1 MIPCFDKVKKK
12 KKKENSCGAFKAGA
26 SVVNGIF
33 FIYFFFITGPLQ
45 TKGM

>member
-33 FIYFFFITGPLQ
+33 FIYFFYRLKVCKLFGY
-45 TKGM
+45 